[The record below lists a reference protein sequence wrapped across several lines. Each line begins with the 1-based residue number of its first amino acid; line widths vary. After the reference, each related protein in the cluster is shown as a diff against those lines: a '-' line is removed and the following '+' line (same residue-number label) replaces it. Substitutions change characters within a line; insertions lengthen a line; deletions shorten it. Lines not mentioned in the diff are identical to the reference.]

1 MRRRWVTRCAAIATG
16 ALVLATVVPLAV
28 PTAMAGSA
36 PFAVDEDIIY
46 AQTPVTDERFGSAVA
61 IDGDTL
67 VVGVPEY
74 DTLAGPQNVGR
85 VDVFVRSGTD
95 WVKQTSLYASAPGDG
110 DKFGTSVAISG
121 DRIVVGAPFYYG
133 SHGESG
139 AAYVFTRTGTAW
151 SAADMLPDEFAQEGD
166 QIGQS
171 VDIEGTTI
179 VVGCPGDS
187 SGRGAVRPI
196 YWNGSD
202 WDSGGGV
209 HLLDPSGMAGDRL
222 GTCVSLSG
230 NTVLA
235 SAGGDDV
242 GTVAAIVDAGS
253 VLSFTRSGTTWSFEQ
268 KWQAPTPVADE
279 QFGGPIDLQA
289 GGYVAVIG
297 SPAHDVGAEVDKG
310 IAYVYARGTSGWVL
324 TATLDNPG
332 PNSPDG
338 DWFGSAVA
346 FDGHNL
352 ILIGAFWD
360 DLHTGAAY
368 YFQYREGE
376 WVMAQK
382 VTPDAYPCCALFG
395 DSAALDGGIAMIGA
409 TLASTG

>member
-1 MRRRWVTRCAAIATG
+1 MRRHWVTRCVTIATG

-46 AQTPVTDERFGSAVA
+46 APTPVDQEHFGSAVA
-61 IDGDTL
+61 LDGDTL
-67 VVGVPEY
+67 VVGVP
-74 DTLAGPQNVGR
+74 DHDSLAGPQDIGVAY
-85 VDVFVRSGTD
+85 VYVKSGTD
-95 WVKQTSLYASAPGDG
+95 WVLQATLQQPSPGDG
-110 DKFGTSVAISG
+110 DKFGTAVGISG
-121 DRIVVGAPFYYG
+121 NRIVVGAPYRTTA
-133 SHGESG
+133 HGECG

-151 SAADMLPDEFAQEGD
+151 SAAVSLPMELEQDGD
-166 QIGQS
+166 QAGQS
-171 VDIEGTTI
+171 VDIEGDTV
-179 VVGCPGDS
+179 VVGCPGRGS
-187 SGRGAVRPI
+187 SRGAVRPI
-196 YWNGSD
+196 VWNGSS
-202 WDSGGGV
+202 WDSGGGIT
-209 HLLDPSGMAGDRL
+209 LTDPTSATGDRL

-289 GGYVAVIG
+289 NGYVAVVG
-297 SPAHDVGAEVDKG
+297 SPAHDVGTENEQG

-360 DLHTGAAY
+360 DSHTGAAY

-382 VTPDAYPCCALFG
+382 VTPPVVPCCALFG
-395 DSAALDGGIAMIGA
+395 DSAALDGGIAMVGA